1 MTPQLIPRP
10 PEPRIHIRVDQ
21 WMTEADLV
29 ILCNKCRQRI
39 NDARSKQQ
47 ALVPE
52 LNPPQEHNHD

>member
-1 MTPQLIPRP
+1 MTPQLTARP
-10 PEPRIHIRVDQ
+10 PEPRIYIRVDQ

-52 LNPPQEHNHD
+52 LIPSQEHHHD

>member
-1 MTPQLIPRP
+1 MTPQLTSRP

-52 LNPPQEHNHD
+52 SNPPQEQHHD